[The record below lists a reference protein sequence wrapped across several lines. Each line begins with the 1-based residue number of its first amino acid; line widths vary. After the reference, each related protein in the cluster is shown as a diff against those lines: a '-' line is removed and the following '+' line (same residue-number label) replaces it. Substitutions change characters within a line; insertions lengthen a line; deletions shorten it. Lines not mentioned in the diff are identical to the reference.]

1 MVAAGEFAWVS
12 GMLPIRDG
20 ALTVTG
26 LVDREVPLGA
36 AREAARLATLN
47 SLAALNQAV
56 GGLEQVERIIR
67 VGVFVA
73 SSKEFT
79 SQPEVANG
87 ASEFLLDLFG
97 EKGKHA
103 RAAVGVARLPL
114 DSPVEVELLVQ
125 LRGRPNSPGT

>member
-1 MVAAGEFAWVS
+1 MAWVS

-20 ALTVTG
+20 ALPVTG
-26 LVDREVPLGA
+26 LVDREVPLGV

-56 GGLEQVERIIR
+56 GGLDEVERIVR

-73 SSKEFT
+73 SSEKFI

-87 ASEFLLDLFG
+87 ASELLIELFG

-125 LRGRPNSPGT
+125 LRGRPRTSGP